1 MIDALGRQYYKNDGV
16 RNRECRQVGGSYP
29 LSEEAI
35 RSRLSDDLGD
45 LHISCFETITSTNSV
60 ARLMVGGKLPCLIT
74 ANAQTSGRGRRGKT
88 FYSPHGVGLYFS
100 LVFPWEREESA
111 ALVTTMAAV
120 AVCRVLENEIGIV
133 ADIKWVNDIFLD
145 GKKIGGILT
154 EAIPVFDSENE
165 KAIVLGIGINLER
178 PEGGYPAELQ
188 ERAGALSDVL
198 DRSNVSTDMTAVFVD
213 EQGNLVFNRSVLIA
227 MMINELTKIVRAL
240 PNRDYLNE
248 YRERCF
254 IIGKEIFLDDGR
266 AIVPSGISDDGALM
280 YRDENGQNREL
291 ISGEVILVRY

>member
-45 LHISCFETITSTNSV
+45 LHISCFETITSTSSV

>member
-1 MIDALGRQYYKNDGV
+1 
-16 RNRECRQVGGSYP
+16 
-29 LSEEAI
+29 
-35 RSRLSDDLGD
+35 
-45 LHISCFETITSTNSV
+45 
-60 ARLMVGGKLPCLIT
+60 MVGGKLPCLIT
-74 ANAQTSGRGRRGKT
+74 ANAQTAGRGRRGKT

-198 DRSNVSTDMTAVFVD
+198 DRSNVSADMTAVFVD
-213 EQGNLVFNRSVLIA
+213 EQADLAFNRNVLIA

-240 PNRDYLNE
+240 PDRDYLDE

-266 AIVPSGISDDGALM
+266 AIVPFGISDDGALM

-291 ISGEVILVRY
+291 ISGEVSLVRY

>member
-227 MMINELTKIVRAL
+227 MMINELTKIVRVL
-240 PNRDYLNE
+240 PDRDYLDE

>member
-74 ANAQTSGRGRRGKT
+74 ANAQTAGRGRRGKT

>member
-16 RNRECRQVGGSYP
+16 RNRECRQVSGSYP

-45 LHISCFETITSTNSV
+45 LRISCFETITSTNSV

-74 ANAQTSGRGRRGKT
+74 ANAQTAGRGRRGKT

-154 EAIPVFDSENE
+154 EAIPVFDSGNE
-165 KAIVLGIGINLER
+165 KAIVLGIGINLEC

-198 DRSNVSTDMTAVFVD
+198 DRSYVSADMTAVFVD
-213 EQGNLVFNRSVLIA
+213 EQANLAFNRNVLIA
-227 MMINELTKIVRAL
+227 MMINELTKIVRVL
-240 PNRDYLNE
+240 PDRDYLDE

-266 AIVPSGISDDGALM
+266 AIVPFGISDDGALM

-291 ISGEVILVRY
+291 ISGEVSLVRY